1 MNEKLVKHIAMC
13 MVTLLSLCGAVEAQ
27 TPTLIYKF
35 AGGGGSTGDDF
46 IPGNAQVT
54 SCVDICKDA
63 SGNIYFTQSTA
74 RNRIRKITPGGIIT
88 TVAGSGAATTSADG
102 TLAATSTVNL
112 PTAIQTDAA
121 GNIYFVETGSNRVRK
136 ITAST
141 GLLSTFAG
149 DGTSGT
155 ATGESIQA
163 TATSMNPACIR
174 FDATGANMYV
184 ADQLTNKIRKID
196 VATGLITTV
205 AGTGTA
211 GSHTDG
217 TVATSANLRT
227 PRGIALDGS
236 GNIYLSEAGTG
247 SHIVSVVK
255 TDGKIYTIAGT
266 GATGTGSNTAAAGT
280 TVALADPYM
289 LSLDGNG
296 DLLIADQ
303 TNNRVRKLN
312 VTTGII
318 QTIAGTGTS
327 GETGDGGNATAATLT
342 SPSSAYVDATGN
354 IFICDGPG
362 TRIRVMTN
370 CSTPT
375 VTATSPTVV
384 FGNSTTVTASGATN
398 YTWLPSNTLSA
409 STGTSVTSTPTA
421 VATVTYSVVGVTSA
435 CINTVTT
442 TVTANNAVSNN
453 VWLFAGSGSTVG
465 DGGQATSA
473 QVLNA
478 VDLAIDAAGNK
489 YIAQNGT
496 ASHRIR
502 KVTSTGVITT
512 IAGTTAGT
520 AGTSADGVTAATA
533 TVNAVQSLV
542 VDGAGNVYFAE
553 SGSGK
558 IRKITAATGLLSTIA
573 GGGGA
578 GATADG
584 LQATATNMSPY
595 TIRFDAS
602 GNNLYFTCAS
612 THRARKID
620 MSTGLVTTVA
630 GNGTSGSF
638 TNGAIATAASLN
650 APTGLGIDGSGN
662 IYIVQTG
669 ADKLMVVKADGKIY
683 NVAGTGTGGSNG
695 NAGIATSIQLNDPN
709 HIAVDADGNIIVAD
723 YGNNKV
729 RKIYPA
735 TGMFTTFANN
745 AGNTPELATSV
756 GTPATATAIQGPAG
770 VTVDADGNVYLCNK
784 AGGYV
789 KVVGNCTT
797 PTVSTVV
804 ASPTIT
810 ENTTTTFTASGATSY
825 SWSPAY
831 GLSATTGSSV
841 TVTGYATTTY
851 TVTGATGFCSATTTA
866 TITVNPMVSEN
877 ISTFAGGGG
886 SLGDGGAASA
896 SQVDFA
902 SDVCV
907 DASGN
912 RYIAQG
918 NTGNRIR
925 KVTLAGTITT
935 IAGNGTSL
943 MAGDGTV
950 ATAAT
955 VRNPVS
961 VAIDGAGNVYFAE
974 AGAAGRIRRIN
985 VSTGKLETVAGGGVS
1000 ILDNVAATTQNINP
1014 SCVRFDAAGDL
1025 YLCDVANHKVRK
1037 VTMSTGNITTVAGS
1051 GSVGSFTDG
1060 AAATASNIN
1069 GPRGILFDGSGNIYL
1084 SLSGNNKVAVVKT
1097 DGKIYTVAG
1106 TGTAGSD
1113 GDGVA
1118 TAKRLNAPGQLAM
1131 DSDGNIF
1138 IADEGSNRVRKLYVN
1153 VGMMTTFAGTGTA
1166 SETGDGSPATA
1177 ATLNA
1182 PISVVRDADGN
1193 TYISD
1198 KTGGRVRYVGA
1209 PCITPTVNVTV
1220 APSGTVCPSTSH
1232 TLTATGGGSTYV
1244 WTPTTF
1250 LSSGVGATVTVTPTV
1265 TTTYTVTGGSGTCTS
1280 TATVTV
1286 NVHPTPG
1293 AITGT
1298 LSVCRNST
1306 VTLNCTPAGGT
1317 WSTGSGNISIN
1328 SSTGVVTGNTAGNA
1342 AVSYTNLNG
1351 CISTATV
1358 TVNALPTVSAGT
1370 GASICPA
1377 TTATLTATGA
1387 STYAWA
1393 GENLVTNA
1401 GATVTATPTVT
1412 TTYTVTGTDG
1422 NGCVGTAT
1430 KTISILPFAISASS
1444 SGTICAGGT
1453 ATLTATGG
1461 TTYTW
1466 TPGTTLSATTGAIV
1480 NATPTL
1486 TTTYTVTGTDGT
1498 CTQNSSVTVSVNPL
1512 PAISGTAVVCR
1523 NATTTLT
1530 GTPNTGAW
1538 STVSANASVN
1548 SSTGVVT
1555 GVNAG
1560 MANITYTLPTTC
1572 FAVREVTVNALPTV
1586 SAGTGASICPATTAT
1601 MTATGATTYAWSG
1614 NNLVTN
1620 AGATVT
1626 ATPTVA
1632 TTYTVTGIDGNGC
1645 VNSATKTISIL
1656 PFLIGVSSSGP
1667 ICSGGSATL
1676 TATGGTSYTWTAD
1689 ASLSGTT
1696 GAVVI
1701 ASPTVATTYTVTG
1714 TDGTCTGSASVTV
1727 NVGSNPSI
1735 SGTPL
1740 MCRNATATLT
1750 GTPAGGNWTSGGG
1763 NASVNASSGV
1773 VTGINA
1779 GNVNITYTALSGCF
1793 SFVQATVL
1801 ALPSVSA
1808 GIGSTICPGAS
1819 STLTASGATS
1829 YTWAG
1834 SALSATTGISVTAT
1848 PTVTTVYTVTGTD
1861 ANNCSNIATN
1871 TVNVTAITLTVSPTT
1886 AVCPG
1891 SFATLTA
1898 NGAGTYV
1905 WTPATGLSATTGASV
1920 VVTPTVN
1927 TTYTVVGT
1935 VGACTQSATV
1945 SVTIGGT
1952 LDPITGTATLCK
1964 TSTTTLNCTPAGG
1977 SWSSSNTAIATVG
1990 STTGVVF
1997 GVNNGTATITYSKD
2011 GCISVKDVTVQA
2023 TPAIGGVPSICLGAT
2038 YTMTNAVAGGTWE
2051 SSDPLTASID
2061 VNTGEIEGLQLG
2073 TVVITYRPSTGC
2085 AATRQ
2090 VTVGALSQIES
2101 APWACLGQFTAL
2113 NHPVTG
2119 GVWSSSNPARAT
2131 IDATTGVVYG
2141 VSLGNFY
2148 ITYTVA
2154 SGCARVL
2161 EMAVQTFPMSF
2172 IGASTVCKGS
2182 MTTLSNTT
2190 ISGTWASS
2198 NTSIATVDTNT
2209 GSVIGINDG
2218 NVTLTYKF
2226 HACVATKAFTV
2237 DPLPS
2242 DIVGPNS
2249 ICEGSTATYT
2259 SLPTGGTWASS
2270 LTSLATI
2277 GNTTGVVTGVS
2288 FGSLLLS
2295 YTAPVTG
2302 CVKTKA
2308 IAVNARPGTL
2318 SGVASVCVGGTTT
2331 ITTAANGGTWTS
2343 SSGAVASIGS
2353 TLAWS
2358 TTVTGL
2364 AAGTTDITVSSAEGC
2379 SRSLVLTVNAAPSTI
2394 VGDDVVC
2401 VGRTI
2406 QLTNATPSGTWSSNR
2421 TDRAT
2426 ISSAGLVTGIS
2437 PGTVIITYSTN
2448 TICFITKQI
2457 TVNSIPSNIVAPYP
2471 PAICVGNMLTLT
2483 HAEPGGTWSS
2493 STPSRATIDATSG
2506 QVTGVSAGP
2515 VYITYSINSGCYST
2529 VILSVN
2535 PAPAA
2540 ITGNASVCQ
2549 GLSTTLSNA
2558 VAFGIWTS
2566 SNTAVAVVPSAPG
2579 TVYGISDGMATIT
2592 YTIPTTGCYTTRQV
2606 TVNTLPGTITGATSM
2621 CAGASETYTCAP
2633 AGGTWSSSM
2642 TSVGTIDASS
2652 GAFTAVAGGST
2663 VITYTLGSGCY
2674 KTQTVNVNAIPNT
2687 ITGTLTACVGGT
2699 TTVNTTTAGV
2709 TWSSVGSA
2717 VGSIAATTGTVSL
2730 SSAKIA
2736 AISEGTLT
2744 VTATKA
2750 GCSTSVNVIVTAS
2763 PTISGNAL
2771 ICPGGSTL
2779 LTPSAP
2785 GGTWTSSATLATVT
2799 STGLV
2804 TALAVGSANIS
2815 YKISDGCFAV
2825 KQVTV
2830 SATPAV
2836 VTGPNIVCIGSDVQ
2850 LSHAV
2855 PDGTW
2860 TSSLPT
2866 RGSVSATGVVTGV
2879 SAGSFTITYSTAAGC
2894 YRTFAMTVNP
2904 LPTAISSLDRVCE
2917 GSTIKLTNS
2926 TAGGSWISGN
2936 TSVATISA
2944 SLGVLTGV
2952 DYGTATISYK
2962 LVTTGC
2968 MVTKVIAVDSTP
2980 TPIAGPSAI
2989 CQNSAVTYSSMPVDG
3004 TWTSSATLKAT
3015 IGSTTG
3021 VASGLAMGTTILSY
3035 TAPGSG
3041 CSTARTITV
3050 NTVPAAITGPTTVCA
3065 GNGITLT
3072 SITAGQT
3079 WSSTTPA
3086 AVITPSTTT
3095 TALVTGMAP
3104 GITTISYTNVY
3115 GCASRFTVNV
3125 SPAMPAITGDLVVCP
3140 TRTVALGFAGDAP
3153 SGTWSSA
3160 LTTKATVSASG
3171 VVTGV
3176 NAGVVNIS
3184 YISSPGCYKWATV
3197 TINAVPAAIT
3207 GPTSVCVG
3215 DSIDMNHTTAGG
3227 LWTTTGAAAIVNPAN
3242 GFVTGMAAGTPSI
3255 TYAISSGCWVTTTVN
3270 VKPSPA
3276 AITGELTVAPG
3287 STTTLTNTTAGG
3299 TWSSGATA
3307 IATIGTTSGVAMGVN
3322 SGTAVITY
3330 RVSAT
3335 QCYRTALLTVGTP
3348 LAKPA
3353 GSGSFSESKIAIYP
3367 NPTSGML
3374 TVEAAAEGTFT
3385 VYTLDG
3391 KQLQQYSTQ
3400 APSTTIQMPTNLA
3413 AGVYMC
3419 RYEGADGSAQI
3430 VRIVYHP

>member
-1 MNEKLVKHIAMC
+1 MPE
-13 MVTLLSLCGAVEAQ
+13 
-27 TPTLIYKF
+27 
-35 AGGGGSTGDDF
+35 GGSSTGDDW
-46 IPGNAQVT
+46 IPGSAQVT

-63 SGNIYFTQSTA
+63 TGNIYFTQSTA

-88 TVAGSGAATTSADG
+88 TVAGTGTQSTAADG
-102 TLAATSTVNL
+102 SSAATSNVNL
-112 PTAIQTDAA
+112 PTSVATDAS
-121 GNIYFVETGSNRVRK
+121 GNIYFVESGSNRVRK

-141 GLLSTFAG
+141 GLLSTVAG

-174 FDATGANMYV
+174 FDATAANMYI
-184 ADQLTNKIRKID
+184 ADQLTNRIRKVD
-196 VATGLITTV
+196 MSTGVITTV

-255 TDGKIYTIAGT
+255 TDGKIYTIAGS
-266 GATGTGSNTAAAGT
+266 GASGAGSNTAAAGT
-280 TVALADPYM
+280 TVALSSPYF

-303 TNNRVRKLN
+303 GNARVRKLN
-312 VTTGII
+312 VTSGII
-318 QTIAGTGTS
+318 QTIAGTGTA
-327 GETGDGGNATAATLT
+327 GFDGDGGNATAATLT

-354 IFICDGPG
+354 IFICDGSVN
-362 TRIRVMTN
+362 RIRVMTT

-375 VTATSPTVV
+375 VTATSPTVT
-384 FGNSTTVTASGATN
+384 FGNSSTVTASGGTN
-398 YTWLPSNTLSA
+398 YTWLPSTTLSA
-409 STGTSVTSTPTA
+409 STGATVTSTPT
-421 VATVTYSVVGVTSA
+421 VVGSVTYSVVGVTSA

-453 VWLFAGSGSTVG
+453 VWLYAGSGSSTS
-465 DGGQATSA
+465 DGGQATAA

-502 KVTSTGVITT
+502 KVTLTGVITT
-512 IAGTTAGT
+512 VAGTGAVAG
-520 AGTSADGVTAATA
+520 ATSADGVGAATA
-533 TVNAVQSLV
+533 TINAVQSLA
-542 VDGAGNVYFAE
+542 VDAAGNIYFAE

-558 IRKITAATGLLSTIA
+558 IRKITAATGLLSTVA

-584 LQATATNMSPY
+584 LQATATSMSPY
-595 TIRFDAS
+595 TVRFDAS

-620 MSTGLVTTVA
+620 MSTGVVTTVA
-630 GNGTSGSF
+630 GNGTSGTF
-638 TNGAIATAASLN
+638 TNGAIATSASLN
-650 APTGLGIDGSGN
+650 APTGLAIDGSGN
-662 IYIVQTG
+662 IYITQTG

-683 NVAGTGTGGSNG
+683 NVAGTGTGGNNG
-695 NAGIATSIQLNDPN
+695 NAGIATLVQLNDPN
-709 HIAVDADGNIIVAD
+709 HIAVDADGNIIVVD
-723 YGNNKV
+723 FGNNKV
-729 RKIYPA
+729 RRIYPA
-735 TGMFTTFANN
+735 TGIFTTFANA
-745 AGNTPELATSV
+745 AGNTSELATSV
-756 GTPATATAIQGPAG
+756 GTPATATPINGPAG

-784 AGGYV
+784 NGGFV

-797 PTVSTVV
+797 PTVTASA
-804 ASPTIT
+804 ASPTIN

-841 TVTGYATTTY
+841 TVTGYVTTTY
-851 TVTGATGFCSATTTA
+851 TVTGATGFCSASTTA
-866 TITVNPMVSEN
+866 TVTVNPAVSEN

-896 SQVDFA
+896 AKVDFA
-902 SDVCV
+902 NDVCI
-907 DASGN
+907 DGSGN

-918 NTGNRIR
+918 NTANRIR

-935 IAGNGTSL
+935 IAGDGTS
-943 MAGDGTV
+943 ASATDGTA

-961 VAIDGAGNVYFAE
+961 IAVDGSGNIYFAE
-974 AGAAGRIRRIN
+974 GGAAGKIRRIN
-985 VSTGKLETVAGGGVS
+985 ASTGLLETVAGGGVS

-1014 SCVRFDAAGDL
+1014 SCVRFDAVGDM
-1025 YLCDVANHKVRK
+1025 YICDVANHKVRK
-1037 VTMSTGNITTVAGS
+1037 VTMSTGIITTVAGNGTS
-1051 GSVGSFTDG
+1051 GSFTDG
-1060 AAATASNIN
+1060 ATATASNIN
-1069 GPRGILFDGSGNIYL
+1069 GPRGIVFDGAGNMYI
-1084 SLSGNNKVAVVKT
+1084 SLSSNNKVAVVKT
-1097 DGKIYTVAG
+1097 DGKIYTAAG

-1113 GDGVA
+1113 GDGIA
-1118 TAKRLNAPGQLAM
+1118 TAKRLNNPGQLTR

-1153 VGMMTTFAGTGTA
+1153 AGMMTTFAGTGTA

-1177 ATLNA
+1177 ATLNG
-1182 PISVVRDADGN
+1182 PVSVVRDADGN
-1193 TYISD
+1193 TYISN

-1220 APSGTVCPSTSH
+1220 APAGTVCPTTSH

-1250 LSSGVGATVTVTPTV
+1250 LSSGFGATVTVTPTV

-1298 LSVCRNST
+1298 LNVCRNST
-1306 VTLNCTPAGGT
+1306 VTLNCTPTGGA
-1317 WSTGSGNISIN
+1317 WSTASGNITIN
-1328 SSTGVVTGNTAGNA
+1328 SSTGQVTGVTAGNA
-1342 AVSYTNLNG
+1342 LVSYTNTNG

-1358 TVNALPTVSAGT
+1358 TVNALPTVSAGPA
-1370 GASICPA
+1370 ASICPA
-1377 TTATLTATGA
+1377 ATATMTATGA
-1387 STYAWA
+1387 TTYSWA
-1393 GENLVTNA
+1393 GANLVTNT
-1401 GATVTATPTVT
+1401 GATVTATPTTT

-1422 NGCVGTAT
+1422 NGCVNSAT
-1430 KTISILPFAISASS
+1430 KTISILPFAINASS
-1444 SGTICAGGT
+1444 SGTICAGGS
-1453 ATLTATGG
+1453 ATVTATGG

-1466 TPGTTLSATTGAIV
+1466 ASGATLSATTGTSVTAS
-1480 NATPTL
+1480 PTI

-1498 CTQNSSVTVSVNPL
+1498 CTQANTVTVSVNPL
-1512 PAISGTAVVCR
+1512 PVITGTAVVCR
-1523 NATTTLT
+1523 NATTTLN
-1530 GTPNTGAW
+1530 GSPNTGAW

-1560 MANITYTLPTTC
+1560 VANVTYTLPTTC
-1572 FAVREVTVNALPTV
+1572 FAIAEVTINALPTV
-1586 SAGTGASICPATTAT
+1586 SAGTGSSICPATTAT
-1601 MTATGATTYAWSG
+1601 MTATGATSYAWAG
-1614 NNLVTN
+1614 ANLVTN
-1620 AGATVT
+1620 TGATVT
-1626 ATPTVA
+1626 ATPTTT
-1632 TTYTVTGIDGNGC
+1632 TTYTVTGTDGNGC
-1645 VNSATKTISIL
+1645 VNSATKTISIF
-1656 PFLIGVSSSGP
+1656 PFLIGVGSSGP

-1676 TATGGTSYTWTAD
+1676 TATGGTSYTWAAD
-1689 ASLSGTT
+1689 ATLSATT

-1701 ASPTVATTYTVTG
+1701 ASPTVSTTYTVTG

-1740 MCRNATATLT
+1740 MCRNATATLN
-1750 GTPAGGNWTSGGG
+1750 GTPAGGNWTSGSG
-1763 NASVNASSGV
+1763 NASVSSAGV

-1779 GNVNITYTALSGCF
+1779 GNANITYTALSGC
-1793 SFVQATVL
+1793 SASVQATVL

-1808 GIGSTICPGAS
+1808 GSGSTICPGAS
-1819 STLTASGATS
+1819 STLTATGATS

-1834 SALSATTGISVTAT
+1834 VALSATTGASVTAT

-1905 WTPATGLSATTGASV
+1905 WTPATALSATTGASV

-1977 SWSSSNTAIATVG
+1977 SWSSSNTSIATVG
-1990 STTGVVF
+1990 SATGIVF

-2011 GCISVKDVTVQA
+2011 GCLSVKEVTVQA

-2038 YTMTNAVAGGTWE
+2038 YTMTNAIAGGTWE
-2051 SSDPLTASID
+2051 SSNPLTASID

-2085 AATRQ
+2085 VATRQ
-2090 VTVGALSQIES
+2090 VTVGVLSQIES

-2113 NHPVTG
+2113 SHAVPG
-2119 GVWSSSNPARAT
+2119 GTWSSSNPARAT
-2131 IDATTGVVYG
+2131 VDATTGVVYG

-2154 SGCARVL
+2154 SGCARVA

-2172 IGASTVCKGS
+2172 SGANSVCKGS
-2182 MTTLSNTT
+2182 TTTLSNTT

-2218 NVTLTYKF
+2218 NVTLTYKY
-2226 HACVATKAFTV
+2226 HACVATRAFTV

-2242 DIVGPNS
+2242 DIVGANS

-2259 SLPTGGTWASS
+2259 SLPAGGTWTSS
-2270 LTSLATI
+2270 LPSLVTVGYTS
-2277 GNTTGVVTGVS
+2277 GVATGVS
-2288 FGSLLLS
+2288 FGSLLLT
-2295 YTAPVTG
+2295 YAAPVTG

-2308 IAVNARPGTL
+2308 IEVNARPGAL
-2318 SGVASVCVGGTTT
+2318 SGTASICVGGTTT

-2343 SSGAVASIGS
+2343 SSSSIASIGS
-2353 TLAWS
+2353 ALAWS

-2364 AAGTTDITVSSAEGC
+2364 AAGTTDITASSANGC
-2379 SRSLVLTVNAAPSTI
+2379 TRSLVLTVNAAPSTI
-2394 VGDDVVC
+2394 GGGDVVC
-2401 VGRTI
+2401 VGRTL
-2406 QLTNATPSGTWSSNR
+2406 QLTNATPSGTWSSNG
-2421 TDRAT
+2421 TDKAT
-2426 ISSAGLVTGIS
+2426 ITGAGLVTGVS
-2437 PGTVIITYSTN
+2437 PGTVIITYRTN
-2448 TICFITKQI
+2448 GTCFTTKQI
-2457 TVNSIPSNIVAPYP
+2457 TVNGIPSAIVAPYP
-2471 PAICVGNMLTLT
+2471 PAICVGNMLMLA

-2493 STPSRATIDATSG
+2493 STPSRATVDATSG

-2515 VYITYSINSGCYST
+2515 VFITYSINSGCYST
-2529 VILSVN
+2529 VALSVN
-2535 PAPAA
+2535 AAPAA

-2549 GLSTTLSNA
+2549 GSTTNLSSTDM
-2558 VAFGIWTS
+2558 FGIWTS
-2566 SNTAVAVVPSAPG
+2566 SNVAVAAVPSAPG
-2579 TVYGISDGMATIT
+2579 TVTGISAGMATIT
-2592 YTIPTTGCYTTRQV
+2592 YTIPTTGCYTIRQV
-2606 TVNTLPGTITGATSM
+2606 TVNALPGSITGNTTM
-2621 CAGASETYTCAP
+2621 CAGVSETYACTP
-2633 AGGTWSSSM
+2633 TGGVWSSSA
-2642 TSVGTIDASS
+2642 TGVGTIDAAS
-2652 GAFTAVAGGST
+2652 GAFTAIAGGST
-2663 VITYTLGSGCY
+2663 VIRYTLGSGCF
-2674 KTQTVNVNAIPNT
+2674 KTLTVNVSALPNT

-2717 VGSIAATTGTVSL
+2717 VGSIASTTGTASL
-2730 SSAKIA
+2730 SSARIA

-2750 GCSTSVNVIVTAS
+2750 GCSRSAVVTITAT
-2763 PTISGNAL
+2763 PTVSGNAL
-2771 ICPGGSTL
+2771 ICPGGATQ
-2779 LTPSAP
+2779 LTPSVL
-2785 GGTWTSSATLATVT
+2785 GGTWVSSATLATVT

-2804 TALAVGSANIS
+2804 TGLGVGSANIS
-2815 YKISDGCFAV
+2815 YTLNPGCFAV
-2825 KQVTV
+2825 RQVTV
-2830 SATPAV
+2830 SSTPAAI
-2836 VTGPNIVCIGSDVQ
+2836 TGANTVCIGSDVQ
-2850 LSHAV
+2850 LAHSV
-2855 PDGTW
+2855 SGGTW
-2860 TSSLPT
+2860 SSSMPT
-2866 RGSVSATGVVTGV
+2866 RGSVSTAGVVTGLSV
-2879 SAGSFTITYSTAAGC
+2879 GSFTITYYTAAGC
-2894 YRTFAMTVNP
+2894 YRTYAMTVNP
-2904 LPTAISSLDRVCE
+2904 LPTAIAGAGRVCE
-2917 GSTIKLTNS
+2917 TSTISLSNF
-2926 TAGGSWISGN
+2926 TAGGSWLSGN
-2936 TSVATISA
+2936 TSVATVGA
-2944 SLGVLTGV
+2944 LNGVVTGI
-2952 DYGTATISYK
+2952 DYGTSTITYRLMS
-2962 LVTTGC
+2962 TGC
-2968 MVTKVIAVDSTP
+2968 MVTKVVAVDSTP
-2980 TPIAGPSAI
+2980 TSIAGPAQI
-2989 CQNSAVTYSSMPVDG
+2989 CQNSTATYTSMPTDG
-3004 TWTSSATLKAT
+3004 TWSSSATLKAT

-3021 VASGLAMGTTILSY
+3021 VASGLTVGTTILSY
-3035 TAPGSG
+3035 TAPGTG
-3041 CSTARTITV
+3041 CRVTRIVTV
-3050 NTVPAAITGPTTVCA
+3050 NTVPAAINGPTTVCA
-3065 GNGITLT
+3065 GNSITLT
-3072 SITAGQT
+3072 SVTAGQT
-3079 WSSTTPA
+3079 WSSTAPA
-3086 AVITPSTTT
+3086 AIITPSTTT
-3095 TALVTGMAP
+3095 TALVTGVAP
-3104 GITTISYTNVY
+3104 GVTTISYTNMY

-3125 SPAMPAITGDLVVCP
+3125 SPAMPSITGDLVVCP
-3140 TRTVALGFAGDAP
+3140 TRTVALGFTSGAP

-3176 NAGVVNIS
+3176 NAGTVNIS
-3184 YISSPGCYKWATV
+3184 YISSPGCFKWATV
-3197 TINAVPAAIT
+3197 TVSAIPAAIT

-3215 DSIDMNHTTAGG
+3215 DSIDMNHTTSGG
-3227 LWTTTGAAAIVNPAN
+3227 LWTTTSAAAIVNPDN
-3242 GFVTGMAAGTPSI
+3242 GFVTGLAVGTPSI

-3276 AITGELTVAPG
+3276 AITGELMVAPG
-3287 STTTLTNTTAGG
+3287 STTTLTNTTGGG
-3299 TWSSGATA
+3299 TWSSSATA
-3307 IATIGTTSGVAMGVN
+3307 VATIGSTSGIAMGVN
-3322 SGTAVITY
+3322 TGSAIITY

-3348 LAKPA
+3348 LEKQA
-3353 GSGSFSESKIAIYP
+3353 GTGSFAESKIVIYP

-3374 TVEAAAEGTFT
+3374 TVECGAAGVFT

-3400 APSTTIQMPTNLA
+3400 APSTTIQMPVNLA

-3419 RYEGADGSAQI
+3419 RFEGVDGSSQI
-3430 VRIVYHP
+3430 VRVVYHP